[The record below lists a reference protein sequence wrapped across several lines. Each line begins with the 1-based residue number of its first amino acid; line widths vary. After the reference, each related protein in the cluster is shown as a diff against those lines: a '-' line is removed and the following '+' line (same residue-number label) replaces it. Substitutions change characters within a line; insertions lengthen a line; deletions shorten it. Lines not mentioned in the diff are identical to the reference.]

1 MNIRRDQ
8 LGFWCLKQVFHQR
21 WLTRYRWVHDR
32 LMRGFRHYADRDL
45 ADAQELYGFLLL
57 HRGSDVGH
65 KASGARYLSRV
76 ASVDRPKAA
85 WQMHQ
90 CYRDGNVP
98 GFSADASRADHYLRL
113 AAEGGHPLAL
123 NLLTETA
130 TPAPR
135 AE

>member
-1 MNIRRDQ
+1 MSMRFKR
-8 LGFWCLKQVFHQR
+8 LGFWCLKQVFHQG

-32 LMRGFRHYADRDL
+32 LMRGFRHYADQGL

-57 HRGSDVGH
+57 YRGSDIGH
-65 KASGARYLSRV
+65 RASGVRYLSRV
-76 ASVDRPKAA
+76 ASAERPKAA

-90 CYRDGNVP
+90 CYRDGTVP
-98 GFSADASRADHYLRL
+98 GFAADASRAEHYLRL

-123 NLLTETA
+123 NYFTETA

>member
-1 MNIRRDQ
+1 
-8 LGFWCLKQVFHQR
+8 
-21 WLTRYRWVHDR
+21 
-32 LMRGFRHYADRDL
+32 MRGFRHYADRDL